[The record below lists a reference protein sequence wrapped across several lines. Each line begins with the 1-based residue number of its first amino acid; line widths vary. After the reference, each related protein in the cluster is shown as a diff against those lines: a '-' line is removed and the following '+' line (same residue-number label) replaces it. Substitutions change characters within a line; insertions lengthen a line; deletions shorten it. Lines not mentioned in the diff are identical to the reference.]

1 MGPAFFCA
9 HSLPDLAEEL
19 PHRADEEFNGKGEV
33 LSYLNHR
40 RRTMKLTTL
49 ALATALALTSSAAL
63 ARANYAPSTGSHVAP
78 SVGSYVAP
86 VDPYMNQ
93 PTWTTTTGLAAPPAS
108 RSALAPISIPFP
120 IVTGI

>member
-1 MGPAFFCA
+1 
-9 HSLPDLAEEL
+9 
-19 PHRADEEFNGKGEV
+19 
-33 LSYLNHR
+33 
-40 RRTMKLTTL
+40 MKLTTL

-86 VDPYMNQ
+86 LDPYMNQ
-93 PTWTTTTGLAAPPAS
+93 PIWTTTGPAAPPAS

-120 IVTGI
+120 IVTGIGW